1 MKNENSCTSCDA
13 TNDPILSYC
22 MFCNTALPES
32 SIDTL
37 KDEEL
42 FSNCLVWL
50 SRYETLVENPDQL
63 QVSMLKDNMYYASN
77 IANSGF
83 GKHTIS
89 FMTVSSSIE
98 RYLNMLE
105 VKCSNSPAL
114 KNKIFEIRTRYNLAK
129 SKLSHTKKQVN
140 RRALYIGLGAV
151 ILLFVLFSIIF
162 YMVSGEKDSIKQ
174 ENERLEIIV
183 QQINAS
189 VAEGK
194 VDHMSRS
201 SPLLTLAVCLFLLN
215 SASDI
220 FSFLYYFKQLLAIDA
235 LLGITRTNNVELGR

>member
-1 MKNENSCTSCDA
+1 MKNENNCKSCDA
-13 TNDPILSYC
+13 ANDPILSYC
-22 MFCNTALPES
+22 MFCSEALPES

-50 SRYETLVENPDQL
+50 SRYETLVDNPDQL
-63 QVSMLKDNMYYASN
+63 QVSMLKDNMYYASS
-77 IANSGF
+77 IMDPGF

-89 FMTVSSSIE
+89 FMTISSSIE
-98 RYLNMLE
+98 QYLNMLE

-114 KNKIFEIRTRYNLAK
+114 KNKILEIRTRYNLAK
-129 SKLSHTKKQVN
+129 SKLNYTKKQVN
-140 RRALYIGLGAV
+140 RRALYVGLGAV
-151 ILLFVLFSIIF
+151 VLLFILFSIIF

-174 ENERLEIIV
+174 ENERLEKIV

-194 VDHMSRS
+194 IDYAILLCSQLDWNSQGLSGEQDEEMEKKWSSRKAEM
-201 SPLLTLAVCLFLLN
+201 L
-215 SASDI
+215 
-220 FSFLYYFKQLLAIDA
+220 KA
-235 LLGITRTNNVELGR
+235 LKK

>member
-77 IANSGF
+77 IVNSGF

-129 SKLSHTKKQVN
+129 SKLNQTKKQVN

-194 VDHMSRS
+194 VDYAILLCSQLDWNRQGLSGDQDEEMEKKWSSRKAEM
-201 SPLLTLAVCLFLLN
+201 LKAVR
-215 SASDI
+215 
-220 FSFLYYFKQLLAIDA
+220 A
-235 LLGITRTNNVELGR
+235 LKK

>member
-1 MKNENSCTSCDA
+1 MKTENGCTSCDA

-22 MFCNTALPES
+22 MFCNAALPES

-50 SRYETLVENPDQL
+50 SRYETLVDNPDQL
-63 QVSMLKDNMYYASN
+63 QVSMLKDNMYYASS
-77 IANSGF
+77 IMDS

-89 FMTVSSSIE
+89 FMTISSSIE

-114 KNKIFEIRTRYNLAK
+114 KNKILEIRTRYNLAK
-129 SKLSHTKKQVN
+129 NKLNHTKKQVN

-151 ILLFVLFSIIF
+151 VLLFVLFSIIF
-162 YMVSGEKDSIKQ
+162 YMVSGEKDAIKI
-174 ENERLEIIV
+174 ENARLEIIV
-183 QQINAS
+183 EKINES

-194 VDHMSRS
+194 IDYAI
-201 SPLLTLAVCLFLLN
+201 LLCSQLDWNNQGLSGDQDEEMEKKWSNRKAEMLKAVKGL
-215 SASDI
+215 
-220 FSFLYYFKQLLAIDA
+220 KK
-235 LLGITRTNNVELGR
+235 